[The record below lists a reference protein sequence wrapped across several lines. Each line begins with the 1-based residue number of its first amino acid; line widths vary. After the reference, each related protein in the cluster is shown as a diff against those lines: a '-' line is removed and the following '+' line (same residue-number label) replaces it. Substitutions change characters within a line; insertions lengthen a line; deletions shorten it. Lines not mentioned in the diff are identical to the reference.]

1 MTVWRRSLGKG
12 QNQRASLTSEA
23 ENEHRGCKGE
33 ASELFPE
40 KEGREREAPVR
51 AGVGEG
57 GVAQCGGGQGGGHG
71 KESGFKGSVGSHW
84 GFQTQERHYE
94 SIHSFHT

>member
-1 MTVWRRSLGKG
+1 MVREGFSEETTVTVWRRSLGKG

-40 KEGREREAPVR
+40 KEGRERGPCAGRGGRRWCCPVWRR
-51 AGVGEG
+51 AGGR
-57 GVAQCGGGQGGGHG
+57 A
-71 KESGFKGSVGSHW
+71 
-84 GFQTQERHYE
+84 R
-94 SIHSFHT
+94 